1 MLGDSGQSIRP
12 ELSPELE
19 NHVGHELIT
28 TDGTTLLGADDKAGV
43 AEIMAAA
50 AYLVA
55 HPEVPH
61 GTVKIAFN
69 PDEEIGRGVV
79 HFPVES
85 FGAVA
90 AYTVDGS
97 TAGELQTETF
107 SGAQV
112 RMRIHGRAI
121 HPGWASGEL
130 VNAIKIAGQ
139 ILARL
144 PQDSLSPETTEGR
157 EGYVHPVLL
166 EGDSSEVEL
175 RFIVRDF
182 DDDRL
187 AEHIAFLS
195 GLADDVCAT
204 EPRCTVEVEH
214 RIQYRNP
221 RAALERYPQIGAH
234 LEEAIRRVG
243 LEPKQTA
250 IRGGTDGSAL
260 TEMGLPSANIFTG
273 GHDAHSGLYC
283 PARRSHD
290 SLATGAR
297 GAPGVT
303 QMSGGY
309 SGLVEPLLDRLGRPL
324 ETLRISITDRCNF
337 RCVYCMPKEVFGRDY
352 AFLERRELLTLEELA
367 RVVGIFAGLGVRTV
381 RITGGEPLVRRNVE
395 HLVELLAA
403 IHTPDG
409 DKLELALTTNGSAL
423 AQKASA
429 LAAAGLSRVTVSLDS
444 LDDAAF
450 RAMND
455 VDFPVQRVLEGIDA
469 AAAAGLPVKVN
480 AVVKR
485 GANDGDV
492 LALAEHFRGSGH
504 VLRFIEYMDVGSTN
518 GWRLEDV
525 VSAEE
530 IILRIGERWPLEPVA
545 AERPD
550 ATARRWR
557 YVDGAGEV
565 GVVASVTQP
574 FCGGCSRARLSAEGR
589 LYTCLFAARGHDLRA
604 PLRLGASDE
613 ELTEQLRALW
623 TRRTDRYS
631 ELRTAETAS
640 LPKVE
645 MSYIGG

>member
-1 MLGDSGQSIRP
+1 M
-12 ELSPELE
+12 
-19 NHVGHELIT
+19 
-28 TDGTTLLGADDKAGV
+28 
-43 AEIMAAA
+43 
-50 AYLVA
+50 
-55 HPEVPH
+55 
-61 GTVKIAFN
+61 
-69 PDEEIGRGVV
+69 
-79 HFPVES
+79 
-85 FGAVA
+85 
-90 AYTVDGS
+90 
-97 TAGELQTETF
+97 
-107 SGAQV
+107 
-112 RMRIHGRAI
+112 
-121 HPGWASGEL
+121 
-130 VNAIKIAGQ
+130 
-139 ILARL
+139 
-144 PQDSLSPETTEGR
+144 
-157 EGYVHPVLL
+157 
-166 EGDSSEVEL
+166 
-175 RFIVRDF
+175 
-182 DDDRL
+182 
-187 AEHIAFLS
+187 
-195 GLADDVCAT
+195 
-204 EPRCTVEVEH
+204 
-214 RIQYRNP
+214 
-221 RAALERYPQIGAH
+221 
-234 LEEAIRRVG
+234 
-243 LEPKQTA
+243 
-250 IRGGTDGSAL
+250 
-260 TEMGLPSANIFTG
+260 
-273 GHDAHSGLYC
+273 
-283 PARRSHD
+283 
-290 SLATGAR
+290 
-297 GAPGVT
+297 
-303 QMSGGY
+303 
-309 SGLVEPLLDRLGRPL
+309 EPLLDRLGRPL

-352 AFLERRELLTLEELA
+352 AFLERRELLTFEELA

-403 IHTPDG
+403 IDTPHG

-423 AQKASA
+423 AQKAEA
-429 LAAAGLSRVTVSLDS
+429 LAAAGLNRVTVSLDS

-485 GANDGDV
+485 GANDGDI
-492 LALAEHFRGSGH
+492 LALAEHFRGSGY

-530 IILRIGERWPLEPVA
+530 IVQRISERWPLEPVA
-545 AERPD
+545 VERPD

-557 YVDGAGEV
+557 YVDGAGEI

-613 ELTEQLRALW
+613 ELADQLRALW

>member
-1 MLGDSGQSIRP
+1 M
-12 ELSPELE
+12 
-19 NHVGHELIT
+19 
-28 TDGTTLLGADDKAGV
+28 
-43 AEIMAAA
+43 
-50 AYLVA
+50 
-55 HPEVPH
+55 
-61 GTVKIAFN
+61 
-69 PDEEIGRGVV
+69 
-79 HFPVES
+79 
-85 FGAVA
+85 
-90 AYTVDGS
+90 
-97 TAGELQTETF
+97 
-107 SGAQV
+107 
-112 RMRIHGRAI
+112 
-121 HPGWASGEL
+121 
-130 VNAIKIAGQ
+130 
-139 ILARL
+139 
-144 PQDSLSPETTEGR
+144 
-157 EGYVHPVLL
+157 
-166 EGDSSEVEL
+166 
-175 RFIVRDF
+175 
-182 DDDRL
+182 
-187 AEHIAFLS
+187 
-195 GLADDVCAT
+195 
-204 EPRCTVEVEH
+204 
-214 RIQYRNP
+214 
-221 RAALERYPQIGAH
+221 
-234 LEEAIRRVG
+234 
-243 LEPKQTA
+243 
-250 IRGGTDGSAL
+250 
-260 TEMGLPSANIFTG
+260 
-273 GHDAHSGLYC
+273 
-283 PARRSHD
+283 
-290 SLATGAR
+290 
-297 GAPGVT
+297 
-303 QMSGGY
+303 
-309 SGLVEPLLDRLGRPL
+309 EPLLDRLGRPL

-403 IHTPDG
+403 LETREG
-409 DKLELALTTNGSAL
+409 GRLELALTTNGSL
-423 AQKASA
+423 LPQKAEA

-504 VLRFIEYMDVGSTN
+504 VLRFIEFMDVGSTN

-530 IILRIGERWPLEPVA
+530 IVRRVSERWPLEPIA
-545 AERPD
+545 LESPD

-557 YVDGAGEV
+557 YVDGSGEI

-604 PLRLGASDE
+604 PLRLGASDD
-613 ELTEQLRALW
+613 ELAEQLHAIW